1 MRNLIEV
8 EATVELTSKETHEY
22 LFNTWYT
29 ILCKYAY
36 NILKD
41 SYEAEDAVQRVFF
54 QLWDN
59 RNSIRIITSIDAYLY
74 RAVHNTCLNRIKQI
88 RRQSEHNELI
98 ARDESDVHNE
108 VYESVIEREL
118 DQTIKMALAALPPRC
133 REVFELSRYQMLS
146 YNEIAAALDISPNTV
161 ENQIAKALKL
171 LRISL
176 RDFIPTLLLYYL
188 LKVSGLW

>member
-1 MRNLIEV
+1 MTNLIEV
-8 EATVELTSKETHEY
+8 ETTVELTSKETHEY
-22 LFNTWYT
+22 LFNTWYNT
-29 ILCKYAY
+29 LCKYAY

-41 SYEAEDAVQRVFF
+41 SHEAEDAVQRVFF

-59 RNSIRIITSIDAYLY
+59 RETIRIITSIDSYLY

-88 RRQSEHNELI
+88 KRQNEHNEQI
-98 ARDESDVHNE
+98 ARVGEDTHNE

-118 DQTIKMALAALPPRC
+118 DQSIKMALAQLPPRC

-146 YNEIAAALDISPNTV
+146 YNEIAVALDISPNTV

-176 RDFIPTLLLYYL
+176 KDFIPTLLLYYL
-188 LKVSGLW
+188 IKLSGIW